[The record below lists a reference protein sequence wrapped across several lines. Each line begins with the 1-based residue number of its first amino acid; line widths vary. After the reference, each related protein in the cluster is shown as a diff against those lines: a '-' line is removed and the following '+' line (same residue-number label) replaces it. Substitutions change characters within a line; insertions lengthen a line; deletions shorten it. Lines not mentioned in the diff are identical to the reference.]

1 MKHPNTCKHNWR
13 GVTLLS
19 IGSKLIARIVANRI
33 QTFSESFMD
42 EQQQGF
48 RRNRGVDDVLQVSR
62 RLTEEIV
69 SSRGPQNVHI
79 TLYDIE
85 KAYPR
90 INRDALW
97 QLLQRRGV
105 PPEFINVCK
114 GLHNFTQFHTRVE
127 RVTSRDYEADRG
139 LKEGCP
145 SSPPLFNLYH
155 QAVLADFRIRR
166 KRAADRLGLTAGVE
180 WKIFVDGRLKRRR
193 ASYSATTNSKTHIFD
208 DLEFADDTATISTEE
223 EKPHADRILERTFQD
238 WGEKLNRN
246 KTETLVLKPGTP
258 PAQRNAPPQEHP
270 SVRHV
275 GGIICSTGAQWKDTI
290 HRCNQAKRRAREIAK
305 AWSTGTHR
313 GRGVTSRVKLLAR
326 LRVMRSVIAPTLTTF
341 GRSRTWTRGQV
352 ALLQS
357 AQNYALQRAF
367 GLDRLAMHEYHITN
381 DQLHRAAMW
390 PTIKH
395 TLMSQTLKW
404 LGHICRMPI
413 DRLPKLA
420 LFGTWV
426 HNTRSPTKAQTQT
439 YWISE
444 VLKEADIHHLD
455 FFRLAQNKD
464 PTRWNAL
471 IQKAF
476 PHHTI
481 PRAGKPLLNNW
492 RIGQPLPNFTS
503 TRRRTTRTVWTPPA
517 HTVPPNSCPVCRQN
531 FPRLRDL
538 HLHYLHEH
546 AVTDPAITTFN
557 LFQCG
562 ECRQTF
568 PNAYARVNHECRVLF
583 EVPEAQSRDKFGW
596 LPLDIPSINPHP
608 DGWKIYTD
616 GSFDPHHP
624 ATAGW
629 GFAVYDAADH
639 DDSQSLFEIFGPVT
653 LDPQDQRF

>member
-1 MKHPNTCKHNWR
+1 
-13 GVTLLS
+13 
-19 IGSKLIARIVANRI
+19 
-33 QTFSESFMD
+33 
-42 EQQQGF
+42 
-48 RRNRGVDDVLQVSR
+48 
-62 RLTEEIV
+62 
-69 SSRGPQNVHI
+69 
-79 TLYDIE
+79 
-85 KAYPR
+85 
-90 INRDALW
+90 
-97 QLLQRRGV
+97 
-105 PPEFINVCK
+105 
-114 GLHNFTQFHTRVE
+114 
-127 RVTSRDYEADRG
+127 
-139 LKEGCP
+139 
-145 SSPPLFNLYH
+145 
-155 QAVLADFRIRR
+155 
-166 KRAADRLGLTAGVE
+166 
-180 WKIFVDGRLKRRR
+180 
-193 ASYSATTNSKTHIFD
+193 
-208 DLEFADDTATISTEE
+208 
-223 EKPHADRILERTFQD
+223 
-238 WGEKLNRN
+238 
-246 KTETLVLKPGTP
+246 
-258 PAQRNAPPQEHP
+258 
-270 SVRHV
+270 
-275 GGIICSTGAQWKDTI
+275 
-290 HRCNQAKRRAREIAK
+290 
-305 AWSTGTHR
+305 
-313 GRGVTSRVKLLAR
+313 
-326 LRVMRSVIAPTLTTF
+326 MRSVIAPTLTTF

-367 GLDRLAMHEYHITN
+367 GLDRIAMHEYHITD

-395 TLMSQTLKW
+395 TLMSETLKW

-413 DRLPKLA
+413 DRLPKRA

-455 FFRLAQNKD
+455 FFRLAQKKD

-517 HTVPPNSCPVCRQN
+517 NTVPPNSCPVCRQN

-568 PNAYARVNHECRVLF
+568 PNAYARVNHVR
-583 EVPEAQSRDKFGW
+583 
-596 LPLDIPSINPHP
+596 
-608 DGWKIYTD
+608 
-616 GSFDPHHP
+616 
-624 ATAGW
+624 
-629 GFAVYDAADH
+629 
-639 DDSQSLFEIFGPVT
+639 GPRGT
-653 LDPQDQRF
+653 E